1 MKIYGPVTSGM
12 LSPMIGNSINSYNG
26 ISGIATS
33 SDSLQLGIASYSFG
47 LALADDNAKE
57 IVINA

>member
-1 MKIYGPVTSGM
+1 
-12 LSPMIGNSINSYNG
+12 
-26 ISGIATS
+26 
-33 SDSLQLGIASYSFG
+33 LQLGIASYSFG